1 MMEWKMG
8 IICAEEAELAPILQ
22 HVENLQVTEKA
33 MLKFYEGT
41 VRGIPAVLTNCGNCK
56 VNAAIAAQV
65 MADLYHVNGM
75 INAGTAGGMD
85 ETVEL
90 FDTVISTASAY
101 HDVAENILTGFHP
114 YFPSVYIESDERFLN
129 AAKRVEDKASNRL
142 LFGKSVTGECFITDD
157 NRDEINEKFAPLSV
171 DMETASIAHVC
182 FVNQI
187 PFIAVR
193 TITDTAS
200 HAGVGNFRK
209 NCEKA
214 SIISK
219 DIVLLILE
227 ELAEVY

>member
-1 MMEWKMG
+1 
-8 IICAEEAELAPILQ
+8 
-22 HVENLQVTEKA
+22 
-33 MLKFYEGT
+33 
-41 VRGIPAVLTNCGNCK
+41 
-56 VNAAIAAQV
+56 
-65 MADLYHVNGM
+65 
-75 INAGTAGGMD
+75 MD

-114 YFPSVYIESDERFLN
+114 YFPSVYIESDERFIN
-129 AAKRVEDKASNRL
+129 AAKRVKDKASNRL
-142 LFGKSVTGECFITDD
+142 LFGKSVTGECFITDN

-227 ELAEVY
+227 ELAES